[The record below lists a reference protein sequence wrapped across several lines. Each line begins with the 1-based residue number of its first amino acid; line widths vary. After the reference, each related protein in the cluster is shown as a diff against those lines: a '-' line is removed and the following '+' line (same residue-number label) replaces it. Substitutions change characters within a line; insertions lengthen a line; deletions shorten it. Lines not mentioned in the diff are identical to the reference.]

1 LDRAGGAEKSWE
13 RAEQSE
19 HLRSITVTSRVA
31 LTLAKVLLLLGD
43 DERLHEN
50 PSVI

>member
-1 LDRAGGAEKSWE
+1 VPAALKSWE
-13 RAEQSE
+13 RAEPSE

-43 DERLHEN
+43 ERLMHKN

>member
-1 LDRAGGAEKSWE
+1 LDRAGGDEKSWE
-13 RAEQSE
+13 RAAQSE

-43 DERLHEN
+43 ERLHEN